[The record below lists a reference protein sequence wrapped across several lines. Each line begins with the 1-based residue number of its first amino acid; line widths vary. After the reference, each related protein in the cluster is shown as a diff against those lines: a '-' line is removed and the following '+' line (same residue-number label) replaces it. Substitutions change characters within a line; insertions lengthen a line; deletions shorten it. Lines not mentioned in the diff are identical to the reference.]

1 MFLAAARVI
10 TVLQIGMTPK
20 VLKNFLILKANE
32 RRSIAVAVAAT
43 IAMEKI
49 V

>member
-20 VLKNFLILKANE
+20 VLKNFVNIK
-32 RRSIAVAVAAT
+32 S
-43 IAMEKI
+43 K
-49 V
+49 